1 MGARECFALAWSSS
15 QAFNHVLQKSVCF
28 HWQPTYHQRMHPV
41 RMSFANP
48 QGKII
53 VPLLVFKQKSTNMKV
68 LIIEDDHTLNKNIS
82 EALKAE
88 NYDVTSLFD
97 GALAERIIKRE
108 TFDCIILDI
117 NLPGKN
123 GFELCKEFRNS
134 NLDTPVIMLTAF
146 SELEDK
152 IQGFEC
158 GADDYL
164 TKPFFMR
171 ELLLRVN
178 ALIKRKGKNTNN
190 NESVFTFDDI
200 TLNDATKTVFR
211 QGKEISLTP
220 REYQILFKLIQQPGE
235 VVAKAD
241 LVKEIWG
248 NSFDANTNTI
258 EVYINFLRNKLDK
271 PFHKN
276 TIKTKVGFGYY
287 LDTK

>member
-1 MGARECFALAWSSS
+1 
-15 QAFNHVLQKSVCF
+15 
-28 HWQPTYHQRMHPV
+28 
-41 RMSFANP
+41 
-48 QGKII
+48 
-53 VPLLVFKQKSTNMKV
+53 
-68 LIIEDDHTLNKNIS
+68 LNKNIS

-88 NYDVTSLFD
+88 SYDVTTLFD
-97 GALAERIIKRE
+97 GSLAERTTKRE
-108 TFDCIILDI
+108 QFDCIILDI

-123 GFELCKEFRNS
+123 GFELCKDFRNR
-134 NLDTPVIMLTAF
+134 NIATPVIMLTAF

-152 IQGFEC
+152 VQGFDC

-178 ALIKRKGKNTNN
+178 ALIKRKGQNTNS

-211 QGKEISLTP
+211 QGNEISLTP

-235 VVAKAD
+235 IVSKAD

-248 NSFDANTNTI
+248 TSFDANTNTI

-271 PFHKN
+271 PFNKSS
-276 TIKTKVGFGYY
+276 IKTKVGFGYY
-287 LDTK
+287 LDVK